1 MSALSN
7 LYAAAEDIRTLLMPF
22 AFLLC
27 VLGLGE
33 MGWRAGSDARAVLGA
48 LLRTIIV
55 VALIAGYPS
64 AMKTGQQAFIEM
76 RSKFT
81 TARDAKFVQLLSSRI
96 QNQPSDSWTNLG
108 KIVPAAI
115 GYFFQGIGRF
125 MLILLRFFQ
134 EFAIAGLIAVS
145 PLLIGFL
152 FFSYTQSLGL
162 QFGVTSL
169 TVLLWHVA
177 ICLVDI
183 VIQAISDTLFMPIT
197 ANNLVQVGANLIV
210 VNNWLMFPF
219 IMAFASFL
227 TVFFYLSVPFVASAV
242 MKGLSG
248 TTATLQAGIQGAL
261 QTAGVITGAGLT
273 AAGAA
278 ATFGG
283 SAAVQAA
290 IEGTKTAAEGATRR
304 GADCQRSFGSWAA
317 LRRPHRHRG
326 AGGSDLPEPPRLAP
340 ATVGERFE
348 NRSNPA
354 QVAHQTE
361 PDGFIV
367 EDSVQGTISHHKG
380 NIYAPYAAQA
390 AFNSHSSKAQPS
402 GPPPLPATKPA
413 PRQSGKAQ

>member
-1 MSALSN
+1 
-7 LYAAAEDIRTLLMPF
+7 
-22 AFLLC
+22 
-27 VLGLGE
+27 
-33 MGWRAGSDARAVLGA
+33 
-48 LLRTIIV
+48 
-55 VALIAGYPS
+55 
-64 AMKTGQQAFIEM
+64 MKTTQQAFIEM

-125 MLILLRFFQ
+125 MVILLRFFQ

-152 FFSYTQSLGL
+152 FLSFTQSLGI
-162 QFGVTSL
+162 QFGVISL

-197 ANNLVQVGANLIV
+197 ATNLVQVGANLII

-219 IMAFASFL
+219 IMAFAAFII
-227 TVFFYLSVPFVASAV
+227 VFFYLSVPFVASAV
-242 MKGLSG
+242 MRGLSG
-248 TTATLQAGIQGAL
+248 TTATLQAGLQSTM
-261 QTAGVITGAGLT
+261 QTAGLMVGAGLT

-283 SAAVQAA
+283 SAAAQAV
-290 IEGTKTAAEGATRR
+290 IEGTRTAAEGVTAARR
-304 GADCQRSFGSWAA
+304 IASDFG
-317 LRRPHRHRG
+317 G
-326 AGGSDLPEPPRLAP
+326 AGGFAAGYSDSAGSDLHAPPRLPP

-354 QVAHQTE
+354 QAAHQTE
-361 PDGFIV
+361 PDAFTV
-367 EDSVQGTISHHKG
+367 TDSVQGTISYHKG
-380 NIYAPYAAQA
+380 NIYTPHAALA
-390 AFNSHSSKAQPS
+390 AFNSHASKAQK
-402 GPPPLPATKPA
+402 GPPPLPTNKPA
-413 PRQSGKAQ
+413 

>member
-1 MSALSN
+1 M
-7 LYAAAEDIRTLLMPF
+7 
-22 AFLLC
+22 
-27 VLGLGE
+27 
-33 MGWRAGSDARAVLGA
+33 
-48 LLRTIIV
+48 
-55 VALIAGYPS
+55 
-64 AMKTGQQAFIEM
+64 EM
-76 RSKFT
+76 RGKFT

-96 QNQPSDSWTNLG
+96 ANQPSDSWTNLG

-125 MLILLRFFQ
+125 MLLVLHFFQ

-152 FFSYTQSLGL
+152 FFSYTQSLGI

-169 TVLLWHVA
+169 TVLLWHLA

-197 ANNLVQVGANLIV
+197 ADNLVQTGANMIV

-219 IMAFASFL
+219 IMAFATFI
-227 TVFFYLSVPFVASAV
+227 TVFFYLCVPFVASAV

-248 TTATLQAGIQGAL
+248 TTATLQAGVQGAM
-261 QTAGVITGAGLT
+261 QATGMIVGAGLT

-278 ATFGG
+278 VTFGG

-290 IEGTKTAAEGATRR
+290 IEGTKAGTEGAKSAGRIANDIS
-304 GADCQRSFGSWAA
+304 GAVGGGFAPSVMSSGSSG
-317 LRRPHRHRG
+317 G
-326 AGGSDLPEPPRLAP
+326 ASDIPAPPPLTLAS
-340 ATVGERFE
+340 VGEQMK

-354 QVAHQTE
+354 QVAHQTTA
-361 PDGFIV
+361 
-367 EDSVQGTISHHKG
+367 DSFTVTDSAHETISHHKG
-380 NIYAPYAAQA
+380 NIFTPYAAQA

-402 GPPPLPATKPA
+402 EPPPLPATKTA
-413 PRQSGKAQ
+413 PSQSGKAAQQ